1 MKKILGLILIASLL
15 TACGGRM
22 PSAQRSQHLIEKH
35 FKKYGRKYKDSDFG
49 KYPVQKVEISS
60 INELQH
66 HLAEVEAFTI
76 LSGEGGAYKIRATLE
91 KKTFG
96 WRLLSWESLANK

>member
-1 MKKILGLILIASLL
+1 MKKFLSLMVALSFL

-91 KKTFG
+91 KKTLG
-96 WRLLSWESLANK
+96 WKLLSWESLASK

>member
-1 MKKILGLILIASLL
+1 
-15 TACGGRM
+15 M

-60 INELQH
+60 ISELQH

-91 KKTFG
+91 KKTLG
-96 WRLLSWESLANK
+96 WKLLSWESLANK

>member
-1 MKKILGLILIASLL
+1 MKKFLSLAVALALL
-15 TACGGRM
+15 TSCGGRM

-91 KKTFG
+91 KKTLG
-96 WRLLSWESLANK
+96 WKLLSWESLASR

>member
-1 MKKILGLILIASLL
+1 
-15 TACGGRM
+15 M

-96 WRLLSWESLANK
+96 WKLLSWESLASK